1 MLNVT
6 PIEIPLSEI
15 IIPEKRQREEFG
27 NIEELAKSIARYGL
41 LTSVCVR
48 QIAEEECILE
58 AGHRRLKAIQFLN
71 HQSLDWHKA
80 NDSRYTSINMIPCI
94 VVNHSLSEWEIEK
107 IELEENV
114 QRLDLSWDERA
125 AANTRL
131 MELWQKE
138 FGTKTSTRPDAPGIS
153 AAEAAK
159 KLGVSAGKLSE
170 DRLLTSALKAFP
182 ELKQYDRTEALR
194 RLKNLKKQ
202 DDRATLAATVATKVA
217 STPLEERRKALCSA
231 YLVGDT
237 LEVLK
242 NFEKESFDFFE
253 CDSPFGINLLK
264 NAKNQ
269 REETIGDYQ
278 EWSEQEFKMNFMTL
292 ADQAVRL
299 LKPNSYAVFWYGT
312 QDISQHLRESTD
324 SKEFRSK
331 VHTYYEWC
339 LKTLMTRFS
348 GVRHLPCIWYKT
360 QVPGQSMR
368 PEYYLGVTY
377 ETFLYCWKGRP
388 KLNAQHTDVFSFRP
402 VLSKSA
408 DSDPNKEK
416 VHKAEKPIELMEEI
430 YKCFCP
436 PGSRILIP
444 FAGSGNGI
452 LAAHNVQCTATAI
465 DLSENYRN
473 AFVEKVYASET
484 YKSY

>member
-1 MLNVT
+1 MT

-71 HQSLDWHKA
+71 HQSLDWHNA

-114 QRLDLSWDERA
+114 QRLDLTWHERA

-131 MELWQKE
+131 TELWQKE
-138 FGTKTSTRPDAPGIS
+138 LGTKTSTRPDAPGIS
-153 AAEAAK
+153 AAESAQ
-159 KLGVSAGKLSE
+159 KLGISTGKLSE
-170 DRLLTSALKAFP
+170 DKLLTRAIKTFP

-194 RLKNLKKQ
+194 RLKSLKKQ
-202 DDRATLAATVATKVA
+202 SDRSDLAAKVAEKVAT
-217 STPLEERRKALCSA
+217 TPLEVKRQNLSSA

-237 LEVLK
+237 FELLK
-242 NFEKESFDFFE
+242 DFEKESFDFFE

-278 EWSEQEFKMNFMTL
+278 EWNEQEFKMNFITL
-292 ADQAVRL
+292 ADQAIRL

-312 QDISQHLRESTD
+312 QDISQHLRESAD

-339 LKTLMTRFS
+339 LKTLMTRFT
-348 GVRHLPCIWYKT
+348 GVRHIPCIWYKT
-360 QVPGQSMR
+360 QVPGQAMR
-368 PEYYLGVTY
+368 PEYYLGSTY

-388 KLNAQHTDVFSFRP
+388 KLNAQHTDVFAFRP

-408 DSDPNKEK
+408 SDDPNKEK

-430 YKCFCP
+430 YKCFCQ

-452 LAAHNVQCTATAI
+452 LAAHNVGCEATGI
-465 DLSENYRN
+465 DSSINYCN
-473 AFVEKVYASET
+473 AFIEKVYASEQ
-484 YKSY
+484 YKSYDD

>member
-1 MLNVT
+1 MT
-6 PIEIPLSEI
+6 SIEIPLAQI
-15 IIPEKRQREEFG
+15 TIPSTRQRSEFG

-41 LTSVCVR
+41 LTSICVR
-48 QIAEEECILE
+48 QDTESGFILE
-58 AGHRRLKAIQFLN
+58 AGHRRLKAIEFIN
-71 HQSLDWHKA
+71 SRDSAWHTA
-80 NDSRYTSINMIPCI
+80 NDSRYSHIEKVPAIT
-94 VVNHSLSEWEIEK
+94 VDHVLSAWEIEK

-114 QRLDLSWDERA
+114 QRLDLSWHERA

-131 MELWQKE
+131 TELWQRE

-170 DRLLTSALKAFP
+170 DKLLTTALKAFP
-182 ELKQYDRTEALR
+182 ELKQFDRTEALR
-194 RLKNLKKQ
+194 RLRNLKKQ
-202 DDRATLAATVATKVA
+202 DDRATLAAEVAQKVA
-217 STPLEERRKALCSA
+217 STPLDQTRQRLCSA

-237 LEVLK
+237 LEVLPS
-242 NFEKESFDFFE
+242 FEKESFDFFE
-253 CDSPFGINLLK
+253 CDSPFGINLGE

-269 REETIGDYQ
+269 RVETIGDYR
-278 EWSEQEFKMNFMTL
+278 EWTEQEFRMNFIDL
-292 ADQAVRL
+292 ADHAVRI

-312 QDISQHLRESTD
+312 QDISQHLKESAD
-324 SKEFRSK
+324 AKEFRSK
-331 VHTYYEWC
+331 VHSYYEWC
-339 LKTLMTRFS
+339 LKTLMVRFS

-360 QVPGQSMR
+360 QVPGQAMR

-388 KLNAQHTDVFSFRP
+388 KLNAQHADVFAFRP
-402 VLSKSA
+402 VLSRSA

-430 YKCFCP
+430 YKCFCS
-436 PGSRILIP
+436 PGSRILVP

-452 LAAHNVQCTATAI
+452 LAAHNIGCEATAI
-465 DLSENYRN
+465 DLSEAHRN
-473 AFVEKVYASET
+473 AFIEKVYASEQ
-484 YKSY
+484 YKSYS

>member
-1 MLNVT
+1 MT
-6 PIEIPLSEI
+6 SIEIPLAQI
-15 IIPEKRQREEFG
+15 TIPSVRQRQEFG
-27 NIEELAKSIARYGL
+27 DIEGLAKSIARYGL
-41 LTSVCVR
+41 LTSICVR
-48 QIAEEECILE
+48 LTGSEQYTLE
-58 AGHRRLKAIQFLN
+58 AGHRRLKAIEFLN
-71 HQSLDWHKA
+71 SRDHLWHTA
-80 NDSRYTSINMIPCI
+80 NDSRYPSFETVPAII
-94 VVNHSLSEWEIEK
+94 VSHSLNAWEIEK
-107 IELEENV
+107 IELEENI

-138 FGTKTSTRPDAPGIS
+138 FGAKTSTRPDAPGIS

-170 DRLLTSALKAFP
+170 DRLLTTALRAFP
-182 ELKQYDRTEALR
+182 ELRQYDRTEALR

-202 DDRATLAATVATKVA
+202 DDRATLAAAVAQKVA
-217 STPLEERRKALCSA
+217 STPLEQTRQRLCSA

-237 LEVLK
+237 LEVLPS
-242 NFEKESFDFFE
+242 FEKESFDFFE
-253 CDSPFGINLLK
+253 CDSPFGINLGE

-269 REETIGDYQ
+269 RVETIGDYT
-278 EWSEQEFKMNFMTL
+278 EWSEQEFKMNFISL
-292 ADQAVRL
+292 ADHAVRL

-312 QDISQHLRESTD
+312 QDISQHLKESAD
-324 SKEFRSK
+324 AKEFRSK
-331 VHTYYEWC
+331 VHSYYEWC

-348 GVRHLPCIWYKT
+348 GVRHLPCIWHKT
-360 QVPGQSMR
+360 QVPGQAMR

-388 KLNAQHTDVFSFRP
+388 KLNAQHTDVFAFRP

-408 DSDPNKEK
+408 SDDPNKEK

-430 YKCFCP
+430 YRCFCP
-436 PGSRILIP
+436 VGSKILIP

-452 LAAHNVQCTATAI
+452 LAAHNLQCEAVGI
-465 DLSENYRN
+465 DLSENHKN
-473 AFVEKVYASET
+473 AFIEKVYASER
-484 YKSY
+484 YKSYS